1 MSEKNNAQAVKPTL
15 LQTIYEWIE
24 TFCLALLGVVVLF
37 TFICRFVTVDGESMM
52 QTLHHGDRLV
62 ISNLFYTPKTGD
74 IIVLQDSQN
83 KELRGPIIKRVIATE
98 GETVDIDNE
107 TWTITVTHLDGTV
120 EVLDDS
126 YANKVYYEDGS
137 LVPMTYENGV
147 SEYFYP
153 DAIIGEDYP
162 HVVKEGCVFVLGDNR
177 TNSLD
182 SRYVGDVDNRK
193 ILGKAYLRLFPL
205 NKIGFLF

>member
-1 MSEKNNAQAVKPTL
+1 MSENNNALSVKPTL
-15 LQTIYEWIE
+15 MQTIYEWIE
-24 TFCLALLGVVVLF
+24 TFCLALIGVVVLF

-52 QTLHHGDRLV
+52 RTLNHGDRLV

-74 IIVLQDSQN
+74 IIVVQDSQN
-83 KELRGPIIKRVIATE
+83 KDLRGPIIKRVIATE

-107 TWTITVTHLDGTV
+107 TWTVTVTRLDGTV
-120 EVLDDS
+120 DVLDED
-126 YANKVYYEDGS
+126 YANKVYYGDGS
-137 LVPMTYENGV
+137 LVPMTNENGV
-147 SEYFYP
+147 SEFFYP

-182 SRYVGDVDNRK
+182 SRYVGDVDKRK
-193 ILGKAYLRLFPL
+193 ILGKAYMRLFPITD
-205 NKIGFLF
+205 IGFLF